1 MQLIIHHLDLSQ
13 VMGAVET
20 KIEGHGSLG
29 NGGKP
34 FDAAAAAYFG
44 AYYLQCFCWPAN
56 SI

>member
-1 MQLIIHHLDLSQ
+1 M
-13 VMGAVET
+13 
-20 KIEGHGSLG
+20 EGNL
-29 NGGKP
+29 